1 MLKRVVSLM
10 LTAVMLLS
18 LLPLPVRA
26 EESALGEPVLEEIPA
41 PTVAEEITMPTE
53 ETIPAEETEPPVQI
67 LPETD
72 SATEPTADC
81 TVPAGEETV
90 PPETEAVE
98 TEPAVEETEEAIT
111 EETVEATE
119 ETLPQDAYLGS
130 APEQFDVVIHNN
142 SMQAVQPGETY
153 RSGSVSGD
161 LNARPHTKGQI
172 QQMYY
177 QVSYP
182 SKIFDE
188 TPSVKSPYR
197 AGRLS
202 NSMLQSGITLLNYVR
217 YAANLPL
224 VQLSS
229 DMNEDAQYGA
239 VVNAANNALDHYPA
253 CPSGMD
259 GEFYNRGYYA
269 TSHSNLA
276 YNYGYPAEASLQLS
290 VLMFM
295 DDDDASNNARV
306 GHRRWLLNPEMANIG
321 FGYAKASS
329 GANYVAA
336 EVFGCYSGVNIP
348 RSDVDYEYIAWP
360 ASGNFPSNLFGKSVP
375 WSVSLNPAIFQT
387 PSERE
392 VRVTLTRQSDGK
404 VWQLNSSS
412 GSHTSPSGPYMLV
425 DYSNRGSIS
434 NCIIFHPKSSTIG
447 SYEGIF
453 TVDITGLYTVD
464 GTPASV
470 HYEVDF
476 FDVDT
481 YEAPPEPIDGGICGE
496 GLAWDYYPNGELVI
510 SGQGAMEDFETAPW
524 QQYASEICKVT
535 IENGVTAIGT
545 NAFAHCTGLTKL
557 SIPNTVQKIGSGAF
571 LGCTGLTELTLPN
584 MLTALGDEVFT
595 DSGIAQ
601 LRFTGSFPEFTES
614 SLSGLDVLIFYP
626 GDDNSWNEA
635 VLDADYGGNPTWVA
649 VYDSRYVYQITA
661 SAMEIMAGE
670 TVTLKAL
677 MTPGD
682 EASGKIQWELKAG
695 DAEKAT
701 LTGSGTSARLKTAEL
716 TENTTITVTAS
727 MEQGNLPVAS
737 VTLQLRP
744 KAQVVQIFREDRE
757 VTGQTILVDLNR
769 EGQSGVLQLTAGILP
784 EEAPQNIT
792 WKSKNTSVAKVND
805 EGLVTLQNTEGT
817 AVITATAADGSKK
830 SASVTIRAERLVQ
843 TVKIEGDAELVG
855 GQTQTLTAKNPQTD
869 EPLESGQVTWNLAE
883 EDAPYA
889 SISTK
894 GKLTTRSVAE
904 KTEITVFCTV
914 MGTEEAAARFSVV
927 LHPQT
932 TLVKIGEADA
942 DGTVTVP
949 DNQTVWYD
957 LNDGSVS
964 LAAVCYPEDGINLPV
979 KWTVSDAK
987 KQAYAAYSID
997 PQTNV
1002 LTIHS
1007 PTEKV
1012 GKITVKAAA
1021 QDGSKKSASVTVRFG
1036 RFAKSVQIT
1045 TQEETLTSGSELKLQ
1060 AVISPDNVT
1069 ENSVVW
1075 RLKDS
1080 ADKAYVSLS
1089 SKGVLKAKTVYG
1101 EKTVTVVAVSKDGKA
1116 SWEKPIRILP
1126 EDTGMLVL
1134 HDASGQNVTKSE
1146 LHVDRNKTSEIV
1158 LTAHDYADGQPT
1170 EVSWKSSKT
1179 SIATVKDGVVTFIK
1193 DGTVTI
1199 TATAD
1204 DKRKASVTVKASKL
1218 AQKVEITSNDHF
1230 EVASGKSIT
1239 LKASLENASSD
1250 KVTWSIVSGSAWAKI
1265 STKGKLTAEKN
1276 IASAK
1281 PVVVRATAADG
1292 SGKKLEKIVTVRPLS
1307 TAVQI
1312 YSRDE
1317 ATGAMLLNVDS
1328 REMQENWLGIV
1339 RTNTTFVWDMEKE
1352 PELKLSAKVYP
1363 YSEKDENRRS
1373 VQGVKWS
1380 SSSQKVAS
1388 VAQDG
1393 TIICNKA
1400 GSTTI
1405 TATAADGSGRK
1416 AAFKL
1421 TVVKKMTTLKL
1432 PEGGYI
1438 AGGKKLT
1445 LQPTISPADTT
1456 NKKLTWKV
1464 TGGNGAGYAWMSG
1477 NGVLNTRKVTAPK
1490 TVEITAWAQDG
1501 SGCVEK
1507 CTVTIYPATTKI
1519 LLWSGGED
1527 VTGKTLTAEPGTS
1540 LSLSATCRPSAAAG
1554 KYTWKSSNTR
1564 FASVDQNG
1572 NVTLGDAV
1580 GKTVT
1585 ITAAAFDGTGKKA
1598 TVKIKILSVE

>member
-26 EESALGEPVLEEIPA
+26 EESALGEPVLEEVPA
-41 PTVAEEITMPTE
+41 PTAAEETTMPTE
-53 ETIPAEETEPPVQI
+53 ETLPEEETAPPAQT

-98 TEPAVEETEEAIT
+98 TEPAVEETEEVIT

-119 ETLPQDAYLGS
+119 ETIPQDAYLGS

-142 SMQAVQPGETY
+142 SMQTVQPGETY

-188 TPSVKSPYR
+188 SPSVKSPYR
-197 AGRLS
+197 AGKLS
-202 NSMLQSGITLLNYVR
+202 NSMLQSGITTLNYVR

-224 VQLSS
+224 IQLSS
-229 DMNEDAQYGA
+229 AMNEDAQHGA
-239 VVNAANNALDHYPA
+239 VVNAANNSLSHRPSR
-253 CPSGMD
+253 PSGMD
-259 GEFYNRGYYA
+259 DAFYEWGYFA
-269 TSHSNLA
+269 NSHSNIA
-276 YNYGYPAEASLQLS
+276 YMYGYPDKAALQLS

-295 DDDDASNNARV
+295 DDDDAGNNDRV
-306 GHRRWLLNPEMANIG
+306 GHRRWLLNPEMVNVG

-329 GANYVAA
+329 GANYVSA
-336 EVFGCYSGVNIP
+336 EVFDCYSGEYVT

-360 ASGNFPSNLFGKSVP
+360 ASGNFPSNLFGKSIP
-375 WSVSLNPAIFQT
+375 WSISLNPAIYQT
-387 PSERE
+387 PSARE
-392 VRVTLTRQSDGK
+392 VRVTLTRQSDGR
-404 VWQLNSSS
+404 VWQLNSNS
-412 GSHTSPSGPYMLV
+412 GSHTSPSGPYLV
-425 DYSNRGSIS
+425 VDTGYYSIP

-447 SYEGIF
+447 SYEGVF
-453 TVDITGLYTVD
+453 SVDITGLYTVD

-476 FDVDT
+476 FDVDS

-496 GLAWDYYPNGELVI
+496 SLSWDYYPNGELVI
-510 SGQGAMEDFETAPW
+510 SGQGVMTDFETAPW

-535 IENGVTAIGT
+535 MENGVTAIGA
-545 NAFAHCTGLTKL
+545 NAFAGCTGLTKL
-557 SIPNTVQKIGSGAF
+557 SIPNAVQTIGSGAF
-571 LGCTGLTELTLPN
+571 RGCTGLTELTLPN
-584 MLTALGDEVFT
+584 MLTALGNGVFA
-595 DSGIAQ
+595 DSGLNQ
-601 LRFTGSFPEFTES
+601 LCFTGSFPELTET
-614 SLSGLDVLIFYP
+614 SLTGLDALVFYP
-626 GDDNSWNEA
+626 GTDGSWKTAALDDR
-635 VLDADYGGNPTWVA
+635 YGGNPRWIA
-649 VYDSRYVYQITA
+649 AFESRYVYEITPSAAEITA
-661 SAMEIMAGE
+661 GQ

-677 MTPGD
+677 MAPGD
-682 EASGKIQWELKAG
+682 EASGIIQWELK
-695 DAEKAT
+695 DEDTEKAT
-701 LTGSGTSARLKTAEL
+701 LTGSGTSAKLKTADL

-737 VTLQLRP
+737 MTLQIRP

-769 EGQSGVLQLTAGILP
+769 EGQSGEFQLTAGILP

-792 WKSKNTSVAKVND
+792 WKSKNTSVAKVNE
-805 EGLVTLQNTEGT
+805 EGLVTLQNAEGT

-843 TVKIEGDAELVG
+843 TVKIEGKAELVG
-855 GQTQTLTAKNPQTD
+855 GQTQTLTAKNAQTD
-869 EPLESGQVTWNLAE
+869 ESLESGQVTWNLAE

-894 GKLTTRSVAE
+894 GKLTTKSVAE

-914 MGTEEAAARFSVV
+914 AGTEEATARFPVV

-1007 PTEKV
+1007 PTEKI

-1060 AVISPDNVT
+1060 AVISPGNVT

-1075 RLKDS
+1075 RLEDS

-1101 EKTVTVVAVSKDGKA
+1101 EKTVTVVAVSKDGRA

-1134 HDASGQNVTKSE
+1134 HDASSQNVTKSE

-1158 LTAHDYADGQPT
+1158 LTAHDYADGQRT
-1170 EVSWKSSKT
+1170 EAAWKSSKT

-1199 TATAD
+1199 TATAA

-1218 AQKVEITSNDHF
+1218 AQKVEITSADHF

-1239 LKASLENASSD
+1239 LKASLENASSN

-1265 STKGKLTAEKN
+1265 NTKGKLTAEKN
-1276 IASAK
+1276 IVSAK

-1292 SGKKLEKIVTVRPLS
+1292 SGKKLEKTVTVRPLS

-1328 REMQENWLGIV
+1328 REMQENLLGIV
-1339 RTNTTFVWDMEKE
+1339 RTNTTFVWDMEKK

-1363 YSEKDENRRS
+1363 YSENDENRRS

-1388 VAQDG
+1388 VAPDG
-1393 TIICNKA
+1393 TITCNRA
-1400 GSTTI
+1400 GTTTI

-1421 TVVKKMTTLKL
+1421 TVVKKMTSLKL

-1490 TVEITAWAQDG
+1490 TVEVTAWAQDG
-1501 SGCVEK
+1501 SGCVGK

-1519 LLWSGGED
+1519 QLWSGGEN

-1554 KYTWKSSNTR
+1554 KYTWKSSNSWY
-1564 FASVDQNG
+1564 ASVDQNG

-1585 ITAAAFDGTGKKA
+1585 ITATASDNSGKKA
-1598 TVKIKILSVE
+1598 SVKFKIIPAE